1 MSSSKP
7 KTAIFLS
14 DSPGVAAKK
23 IKTAKTG
30 GRESL
35 GEQRERGGIPEDCVV
50 YETLLYH
57 LIPSD
62 DKLKELYHE
71 CKDGIIM
78 CGECKERA
86 SEMMKD
92 FFKVLSKKREKT
104 KRTAEI
110 ILNKD

>member
-1 MSSSKP
+1 
-7 KTAIFLS
+7 
-14 DSPGVAAKK
+14 
-23 IKTAKTG
+23 
-30 GRESL
+30 
-35 GEQRERGGIPEDCVV
+35 
-50 YETLLYH
+50 
-57 LIPSD
+57 
-62 DKLKELYHE
+62 
-71 CKDGIIM
+71 M